1 MCMKMVT
8 DALKHDRFYNF
19 IEKLVTT
26 TQFSRKTLG
35 SGLIGKYNVLISVDD
50 NV

>member
-1 MCMKMVT
+1 MKMVT

-19 IEKLVTT
+19 IDKLVTT

-35 SGLIGKYNVLISVDD
+35 SGLESIHRVDQC
-50 NV
+50 

>member
-1 MCMKMVT
+1 MKIVT

-19 IEKLVTT
+19 IDKPVTT

-35 SGLIGKYNVLISVDD
+35 SGLIGNDNVLISVDD